1 LRLLLRGEGFD
12 VDCADSPEAVLAA
25 VRDGNYDVALIDL
38 NYTRDTT
45 SGKEGLLL
53 LDELRTLDPELRV
66 VVMTAWGTV
75 ELAVTAL
82 QHGAADFVEK
92 PWENSR
98 LLTILRSQTALG
110 GALRDQRRI
119 RAAGHRQVRRSHRR
133 SAGHAASHG
142 DSGANSAI
150 GCRGVDYRR

>member
-1 LRLLLRGEGFD
+1 MAPAAPAPSGQTPDLPRILVADDQRDVTRALRLLLRGEGFD

-75 ELAVTAL
+75 ELARSPGRTA
-82 QHGAADFVEK
+82 
-92 PWENSR
+92 
-98 LLTILRSQTALG
+98 
-110 GALRDQRRI
+110 
-119 RAAGHRQVRRSHRR
+119 
-133 SAGHAASHG
+133 
-142 DSGANSAI
+142 
-150 GCRGVDYRR
+150 GC